1 MSKELPIIISKGLS
15 GVTSSDNP
23 DFEIWRKKHEEDL
36 YHYSF
41 EDAKRIYKNGLFMN
55 KYGEEKFNSLSPE
68 ERDSLY
74 ELDEINTY
82 IQDNYSKDKRF
93 NEIQGLTL
101 EGKRELI
108 NSEYK
113 NPNELESFYNSATE
127 NVLNSTPVKPKEK
140 EGFWDKLS
148 RYSSGISSPTTGG
161 AYDPSTTALIQ
172 NAGARKRIEG
182 DQEHILGNIIENDK
196 ERKVEKVSGESKNIM
211 EAYTQEIN
219 NGNISIEEVNAEID
233 KVFSGYTTT
242 IDTPDGSVD
251 YKIPGSNYYNVFK
264 DSRWLEDLSQEEKL
278 EYYSKYQA
286 IANKYGL
293 ADAIYY
299 LDSELQKRIADK
311 QNWFT
316 ATYKTAWQTTAN
328 GVLPDMIGT
337 ILTIPSLFMDEDRAN
352 EYLQNNVEYFNNVSK
367 YGTWKKDLINEAE
380 ANGGI
385 SQRKIVWNKDQENSW
400 ISGKTFVD
408 VAEQSKWLMEMA
420 ITSYITG
427 GVGGVLSKGL
437 RASAKTAS
445 LISNSTKVLNKIDK
459 AVDKLENVGRL
470 SKLAF
475 DTAPVSYQESYGVL
489 EQTRDNNY
497 KVLDSKIY
505 NSAVASA
512 NEMIKSNKAQKAI
525 EQMANNYILEIR
537 KNNPN
542 IKPEDINIEA
552 VTKQA
557 EQEYLTYLI
566 ETNKNI
572 LRDSYNEE
580 YELADQMSI
589 DAFKT
594 AYWLSTIKT
603 AGVNTVVRGFLE
615 TLPFRQAIK
624 APTPK
629 VKTKIGKDGLLEEIP
644 MSTYKKYYHPIVK
657 NTLGEGADEV
667 ADELIAAFST
677 GYGTT
682 KFEQYLNPNE
692 NYNVFDKYVASIL
705 GGIASTTD
713 ALTEENTWK
722 AGFLGGISGV
732 SNMFFNIG
740 KKQDPINGENYTFLE
755 KINNVVTNP
764 ILHDILENKYVEAQT
779 KKRIASINEVLKK
792 YSTSY
797 TDISKLLEDLNGYNG
812 AVILGDVETASNLRL
827 DSAINLMSTL
837 KHLSEDEA
845 LSSSKIVENVNQI
858 IQNAA
863 EGKISDEEIN
873 SFIGNVKNKG
883 FNISQEEA
891 KSRIQE
897 NAQKL
902 ISISEKLES
911 TRKSLKYNSNFT
923 SLNSA
928 RQEDIIKS
936 IIATEDKKERVSSIR
951 TKLGLPTEP
960 KPSIV
965 AGSVKHIDALIE
977 NLKKK
982 YRTLQSF
989 EFSDDY
995 DDVPTTRKARKILK
1009 REIEKSLNEIR
1020 HKEKALKQIPIG
1032 EDGYTRTLTAEEIKS
1047 LDNESLEIMLN
1058 PNNSV
1063 YFSQEQKEVIEQVKE
1078 ELSKNIA
1085 SSDLTQLGVSEYAGT
1100 LSSLELSAQLT
1111 ERMTDAVL
1119 THGLNGEALLSLF
1132 KKENAIDRNIKIENN
1147 LESSINELVYAVE
1160 GNITDDIPSLIKE
1173 VTSYPKHIINR
1184 YIEKNRDTLPKHIL
1198 DALNTAIEKI
1208 NLKED
1213 FIEATNT
1220 LQVSGDIA
1228 KLVRDSLITI
1238 VEDNSTTTKEEAVEK
1253 IKDLLTTSN
1262 LDEEFKNTLHEVLS
1276 NLGVIIEN
1284 DNIRERIEEP
1294 IISDDKSGEV
1304 IAPPT
1309 PVDVKVT
1316 EDKEQLEK
1324 SKITDPVYE
1333 VTKDGGEKIVS
1344 EKPNEYIQIANNVI
1358 NNISR
1363 FSDEVKKKAREI
1375 LEYASESST
1384 AQELADYLNAEA
1396 NRLDALSIEE
1406 GDFNTSDLL
1415 RQCAVRIMNISQKQS
1430 ETEEKQKK
1438 EPVNIFDRHA
1448 QLASTIESVDMDDIV
1463 KRYPDG
1469 PLSKFYIKYK
1479 VRDFLTSGTISNN
1492 TPVVFIT
1499 DPDLTREVEESM
1511 KNSGLNYTVNSMPI
1525 IAAVEVES
1533 GGITIGDN
1541 HYQPIAIMPATD
1553 SQTRQGAARLSE
1565 IRKLAYI
1572 QSNETAQL
1580 VKTEDGTVIT
1590 TSISGTVNADKL
1602 PQLPET
1608 EPNRSVQTLQIN
1620 DLQDSERREISN
1632 MSKSERRSHPIYQ
1645 RIKNYFLS
1653 RLKSMK
1659 KDKEDILVYEL
1670 DNLKGEKIPYQA
1682 FITPSHK
1689 TVDRNSNR
1697 LIVDLLKENNHSA
1710 LRSNSRII
1718 RYLYELNRFFS
1729 NTFNTEEFAFDQ
1741 DENGNIVADDKTRSA
1756 LETYASKLDSILG
1769 NFLNLPTREGWHY
1782 QLTPT
1787 RVLPNG
1793 KVEVSLSLINNNG
1806 NTINLGN
1813 ITEGSISEDT
1823 QFDIIK
1829 NLFIDSSTG
1838 EVRMRDSKYAFVKWN
1853 VKYSDAGN
1861 SESNAKNNIADIYDD
1876 DIIEFSKS
1884 SLQYSIRG
1892 VTINAPF
1899 TLDGKL
1905 KPFTPD
1911 TRKNQGTSTEQQV
1924 EEKVE
1929 QEAPA
1934 IEIQQGG
1941 TVVEGNSVFD
1951 SNTGVV
1957 IEGEVKQPN
1966 EVQTSKEEKQESSEQ
1981 VEQKEAKPIRRLKDR
1996 RIKSTK
2002 PALTQQSTNPKY
2014 AWGKFEGAKMSVQEI
2029 TEALN
2034 AQQIFTEE
2042 DWNSRTEQ
2050 EKERVLKCCGAI

>member
-23 DFEIWRKKHEEDL
+23 DFELWRKKHEEDL

-41 EDAKRIYKNGLFMN
+41 EDAKRIYKNGLFIN

-74 ELDEINTY
+74 ESNEINAY
-82 IQDNYSKDKRF
+82 IQDNYSEDERF

-113 NPNELESFYNSATE
+113 NSNELESFYNSATE
-127 NVLNSTPVKPKEK
+127 NVLNSTPMKPEEK
-140 EGFWDKLS
+140 EGFWDKLV
-148 RYSSGISSPTTGG
+148 RYSSGISSATIGG
-161 AYDPSTTALIQ
+161 AHDSSTTALIQ
-172 NAGARKRIEG
+172 TAGAKKRIEG
-182 DQEHILGNIIENDK
+182 DQENILGNIIEKDK
-196 ERKVEKVSGESKNIM
+196 ERKVEKVSGESEAIM

-219 NGNISIEEVNAEID
+219 NGNISLEEVNAEID
-233 KVFSGYTTT
+233 KIFSGYTTT

-264 DSRWLEDLSQEEKL
+264 DSKWLEDLSQEEKL

-286 IANKYGL
+286 LVNKYGIE
-293 ADAIYY
+293 DAIYY

-311 QNWFT
+311 QDWFT
-316 ATYKTAWQTTAN
+316 ATYKTAWQTTAT
-328 GVLPDMIGT
+328 GVVPDMIGT
-337 ILTIPSLFMDEDRAN
+337 ILTIPSLFMDEDRAA

-400 ISGKTFVD
+400 VSGKTFVD
-408 VAEQSKWLMEMA
+408 IAEQSKWLMEMA
-420 ITSYITG
+420 TTSYITG
-427 GVGGVLSKGL
+427 GAGLFLSKGL
-437 RASAKTAS
+437 RASAKAAS

-470 SKLAF
+470 TKLGF
-475 DTAPVSYQESYGVL
+475 DTAPVAYQESYGVL

-497 KVLDSKIY
+497 KIIDSKIY

-512 NEMIKSNKAQKAI
+512 NETIKSNEAQKAI

-552 VTKQA
+552 ITKQA

-572 LRDSYNEE
+572 LRESYNEE
-580 YELADQMSI
+580 YELADRMSI

-603 AGVNTVVRGFLE
+603 AGVNTVARGFLE

-629 VKTKIGKDGLLEEIP
+629 VKTRIGKDGLLEEIP

-692 NYNVFDKYVASIL
+692 NYNVFDRYVASIL

-722 AGFLGGISGV
+722 AGLLGSISGV

-740 KKQDPINGENYTFLE
+740 KKQDPINGERYTFLE

-779 KKRIASINEVLKK
+779 KKRIESINKVLKE

-812 AVILGDVETASNLRL
+812 AIILGDVETASNFRL

-845 LSSSKIVENVNQI
+845 LSSSKIVENVNHI

-873 SFIGNVKNKG
+873 SFIGNVRNRG

-891 KSRIQE
+891 KNRIQE

-936 IIATEDKKERVSSIR
+936 LIATEDKKERISSIR
-951 TKLGLPTEP
+951 TKLGLPTES
-960 KPSIV
+960 KPAIV
-965 AGSVKHIDALIE
+965 AGSTKHVDALIE

-982 YRTLQSF
+982 EQHLHHTLQKL
-989 EFSDDY
+989 EFPEDY
-995 DDVPTTRKARKILK
+995 DDVPTTRKARKILR
-1009 REIEKSLNEIR
+1009 REIERSLNEIR
-1020 HKEKALKQIPIG
+1020 RKEEALKQIPVDK
-1032 EDGYTRTLTAEEIKS
+1032 DGYTRTLTAEEIKS

-1063 YFSQEQKEVIEQVKE
+1063 YFSQEQKKAIEQVKE
-1078 ELSKNIA
+1078 ELAKNIA
-1085 SSDLTQLGVSEYAGT
+1085 SSDLTQLEVSEYAGT
-1100 LSSLELSAQLT
+1100 LSSLELSAQST

-1119 THGLNGEALLSLF
+1119 THGLNGEALVSLF
-1132 KKENAIDRNIKIENN
+1132 KEKNAIEKKIKAENN
-1147 LESSINELVYAVE
+1147 LESSINELVYTVE

-1173 VTSYPKHIINR
+1173 TTSYPEHIINR

-1198 DALNTAIEKI
+1198 DALNTAVEKI
-1208 NLKED
+1208 NLRED

-1220 LQVSGDIA
+1220 LHVDGNIA
-1228 KLVRDSLITI
+1228 ELVRDSLTTI
-1238 VEDNSTTTKEEAVEK
+1238 VEDASTTTKEEAVEK
-1253 IKDLLTTSN
+1253 INELLITPN
-1262 LDEEFKNTLHEVLS
+1262 LDEEFKNALHEVLS

-1284 DNIRERIEEP
+1284 DNIKERIEEP
-1294 IISDDKSGEV
+1294 IISDNKSGLV
-1304 IAPPT
+1304 IT
-1309 PVDVKVT
+1309 PITPIDVKVT
-1316 EDKEQLEK
+1316 EDEEQLEK
-1324 SKITDPVYE
+1324 SKITGPVYE
-1333 VTKDGGEKIVS
+1333 TTEDGGEKIVS
-1344 EKPNEYIQIANNVI
+1344 KKSNESIQIANNII

-1363 FSDEVKKKAREI
+1363 FSNEVKEKAREV

-1396 NRLDALSIEE
+1396 NKLDALSTEE
-1406 GDFNTSDLL
+1406 GDFNASDLL
-1415 RQCAVRIMNISQKQS
+1415 RQCAVRIMSTSQNQS

-1438 EPVNIFDRHA
+1438 ESANIFDRYA
-1448 QLASTIESVDMDDIV
+1448 QLASTMESVNMDDIV

-1469 PLSKFYIKYK
+1469 PLSKFYNKYK
-1479 VRDFLTSGTISNN
+1479 VRDFLSSGTISNS

-1511 KNSGLNYTVNSMPI
+1511 KSGGLNYTINSMPI

-1533 GGITIGDN
+1533 GGITIGDK
-1541 HYQPIAIMPATD
+1541 HYQPIAIMPSTD
-1553 SQTRQGAARLSE
+1553 NQTKRGAARLSE
-1565 IRKLAYI
+1565 VRKLAYT
-1572 QSNETAQL
+1572 QSNETVQL
-1580 VKTEDGTVIT
+1580 VKTEDGTIIT
-1590 TSISGTVNADKL
+1590 TSISGTVNADNL

-1620 DLQDSERREISN
+1620 DLQESERREISN
-1632 MSKSERRSHPIYQ
+1632 MSKSERRNHPLYQ

-1653 RLKSMK
+1653 RLKSIK
-1659 KDKEDILVYEL
+1659 KGDEDILVYEL

-1710 LRSNSRII
+1710 LKSNSRII
-1718 RYLYELNRFFS
+1718 RYLKELNKFFS
-1729 NTFNTEEFAFDQ
+1729 STFNTKEFAFDQ
-1741 DENGNIVADDKTRSA
+1741 DENGNIVADDKTRSV
-1756 LETYASKLDSILG
+1756 LEAYASKLDSILG
-1769 NFLNLPTREGWHY
+1769 NFLNLPAREGWHY

-1787 RVLPNG
+1787 RILSNG
-1793 KVEVSLSLINNNG
+1793 KIEVSLSLINNNG

-1823 QFDIIK
+1823 QFNIIK

-1838 EVRMRDSKYAFVKWN
+1838 EVRMRDSKNAFIIWN
-1853 VKYSDAGN
+1853 VKYSDANN
-1861 SESNAKNNIADIYDD
+1861 SEPAAKNNIADIYDD

-1899 TLDGKL
+1899 ELDGKL
-1905 KPFTPD
+1905 RPFTPD

-1924 EEKVE
+1924 EEKVD
-1929 QEAPA
+1929 QDTPA

-1966 EVQTSKEEKQESSEQ
+1966 EVQTSKEE
-1981 VEQKEAKPIRRLKDR
+1981 AKPIRRLKDR
-1996 RIKSTK
+1996 RIKSAKST
-2002 PALTQQSTNPKY
+2002 PTQQSTNPKY

-2050 EKERVLKCCGAI
+2050 EKERVLKCFGAI